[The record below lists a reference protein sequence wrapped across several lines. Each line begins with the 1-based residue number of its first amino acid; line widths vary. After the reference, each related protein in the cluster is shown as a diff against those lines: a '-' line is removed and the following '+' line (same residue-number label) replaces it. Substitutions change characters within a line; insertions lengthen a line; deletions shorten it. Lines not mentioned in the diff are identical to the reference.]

1 MTTCTICGQQIP
13 VDELQEHMRIELLD
27 PKWKSQRDAL
37 EARKAQASEPQ
48 RGANVVSSLKNLART
63 RVDIFGAEA
72 DEEKRKKEE
81 EEERLRRAKE
91 EAEIKKVEEIE
102 GQPEVPPAEEETKS
116 DGKLIVAEEVEEGHI
131 SWKALKLYLAG
142 LGGNHPMLFFIAC
155 IGGILITESFGA
167 FETWYLGYWAG
178 KYEEAADPRD
188 VNVFS

>member
-1 MTTCTICGQQIP
+1 MFSNNAAYVSRLTA
-13 VDELQEHMRIELLD
+13 LQTHNV
-27 PKWKSQRDAL
+27 
-37 EARKAQASEPQ
+37 AST
-48 RGANVVSSLKNLART
+48 RNIANFVVSLGVDGRIAAQGTVQEVLAHEPELA
-63 RVDIFGAEA
+63 VEAE
-72 DEEKRKKEE
+72 
-81 EEERLRRAKE
+81 KE